1 MYKERKYKIKG
12 QQEAT
17 MLPTREY
24 YFFIKF
30 MYTESFSRET
40 FPGPSLHVHGSAL
53 LVG

>member
-1 MYKERKYKIKG
+1 
-12 QQEAT
+12 
-17 MLPTREY
+17 MLPTGEY

-40 FPGPSLHVHGSAL
+40 FPKPSLRIHGSAL